1 MPRDFSPRTLVPIL
15 LLTILA
21 FLIMGYHAGL
31 EDDAFYLAAIK
42 RDLNPSLFPHDSQF
56 FTVQFQATIFDKL
69 IALSVR
75 LTHLPLAWMTL
86 LWQLAA
92 IFFILHG
99 TFRIARRC
107 FAEASAQWAA
117 VTMIA
122 ALLTLP
128 ISGTAINLADQYLHP
143 RNLATAAILAAIVEV
158 LDTKNDSRK
167 NNRRQWLAAILLAI
181 AFFIH
186 AIMACFGISFCVFL
200 YLTLHASRIRRANP
214 ASLAAAFLFP
224 LGWIFEPASDAWR
237 KAASTRGFY
246 YIARWEWYEW
256 LGVFAPL
263 VLLYVYRF
271 WAAQRAGTH
280 QVRLWVAQRFQR
292 CDESDQKNGALAP
305 EDLQQV
311 SLVSALLYY
320 GIFQTVVGLAIMLP
334 ASLERL
340 RPFEPMRYLHLLY
353 LIFFLLVGA
362 LVGRHVLKT
371 HVYRWFLLFVPL
383 SLGMFYAQRQMYP
396 ASAHIEW
403 PRFESKNAGSNNAW
417 LEAFIWIRQNTPVDA
432 LFALDPHYMELPG
445 EDYHG
450 FRALAERS
458 VLADYNKDGGM
469 AARVPSLAPRWLRE
483 VTALD
488 GWKKFQDADFLR
500 LKKDFGVNWIVV
512 STNDLIITN
521 ASGFSGVIV
530 NPMTVIQSD
539 PVFTCPYVNRGVL
552 VCRLY

>member
-1 MPRDFSPRTLVPIL
+1 MHSTSKPIPNDNDWSL
-15 LLTILA
+15 KNLALIFLLTILA
-21 FLIMGYHAGL
+21 FLIMGYHPGL

-42 RDLNPSLFPHDSQF
+42 RDLNSTLFPRDSQF

-69 IALSVR
+69 IALSTR
-75 LTHLPLAWMTL
+75 ITHVPLAWITL

-107 FAEASAQWAA
+107 FAEPSAQWAA
-117 VTMIA
+117 VAMIA

-128 ISGTAINLADQYLHP
+128 ISGTAINLADQNLHP

-158 LDTKNDSRK
+158 LDSQKDDSRS
-167 NNRRQWLAAILLAI
+167 NHRCLWLAAILLAI
-181 AFFIH
+181 AFAIH
-186 AIMACFGISFCVFL
+186 AIMACFGISFCAFL
-200 YLTLHASRIRRANP
+200 YLTLHASQIKRAYP
-214 ASLAAAFLFP
+214 ASFAAAFLFP

-263 VLLYVYRF
+263 VLLFVYRI
-271 WAAQRAGTH
+271 
-280 QVRLWVAQRFQR
+280 WVVQRFQR
-292 CDESDQKNGALAP
+292 CDESAQKNGALAP
-305 EDLQQV
+305 EDSQLFTLV
-311 SLVSALLYY
+311 TSLLHY
-320 GIFQTVVGLAIMLP
+320 GVFQTVVGLAIMLP
-334 ASLERL
+334 SSLERL

-353 LIFFLLVGA
+353 LIFFLLVGG
-362 LVGRHVLKT
+362 LLGQYILKT
-371 HVYRWFLLFVPL
+371 HIYRWLLLFVPL
-383 SLGMFYAQRQMYP
+383 SAGMFYAQRQMYP

-403 PRFESKNAGSNNAW
+403 PDATSNNAW
-417 LEAFIWIRQNTPVDA
+417 LQAFTWISQNTSVDA

-483 VTALD
+483 VTAQN
-488 GWKKFQDADFLR
+488 GWRGFQPEDFQR
-500 LKKDFGVNWIVV
+500 LKNEFGVSWVV
-512 STNDLIITN
+512 LSAADKLGPSHPLPPDAGLI
-521 ASGFSGVIV
+521 
-530 NPMTVIQSD
+530 
-539 PVFTCPYVNRGVL
+539 CPYETDQIRI
-552 VCRLY
+552 CHLY

>member
-1 MPRDFSPRTLVPIL
+1 MPRDFSLRTLVPTFFLSIF
-15 LLTILA
+15 A
-21 FLIMGYHAGL
+21 FLIMGYHPGL

-42 RDLNPSLFPHDSQF
+42 RDLNPALFPHDSQF
-56 FTVQFQATIFDKL
+56 FTIQFQATIFDKL
-69 IALSVR
+69 IAYSTR

-86 LWQLAA
+86 LWQLAV

-107 FAEASAQWAA
+107 FAEPSAQWAA

-122 ALLTLP
+122 VLLTLP

-158 LDTKNDSRK
+158 LDSKNDSRK

-200 YLTLHASRIRRANP
+200 YLTLHASRIRRANL

-271 WAAQRAGTH
+271 WAAQRAGTQ

-292 CDESDQKNGALAP
+292 CDEAGQKSGALTP
-305 EDLQQV
+305 EDTQQL
-311 SLVSALLYY
+311 SLITSLLYY
-320 GIFQTVVGLAIMLP
+320 GIFQTMVGLAIMLP

-353 LIFFLLVGA
+353 LIFFLLVGG
-362 LVGRHVLKT
+362 LLGRYLLKA
-371 HVYRWFLLFVPL
+371 HVYRWLLLFVPL
-383 SLGMFYAQRQMYP
+383 SAGMFYAQRQMYP

-403 PRFESKNAGSNNAW
+403 PGAKSNNAW
-417 LEAFIWIRQNTPVDA
+417 LQAFSWIQQNTPVDTF
-432 LFALDPHYMELPG
+432 FALDPHYMELPG

-483 VTALD
+483 VTAQT
-488 GWKKFQDADFLR
+488 GWRDFQSEDFQR
-500 LKKDFGVNWIVV
+500 LKNELGVNWIVL
-512 STNDLIITN
+512 TAADKL
-521 ASGFSGVIV
+521 G
-530 NPMTVIQSD
+530 PPHPLL
-539 PVFTCPYVNRGVL
+539 PVAGLTCPYETNQIRI
-552 VCRLY
+552 CHLY